1 MLRLRVPAAAS
12 CAGLRSNVARRVAA
26 WLSRDRA
33 PTQLCCAVVC
43 SCALLCCA
51 VCTCAAFKV
60 SHVPYTTPSV
70 SAHSASSARCAQ
82 RCVPCST
89 VSTVGL
95 PPRCS
100 WHQEMPCL
108 ITWCATGPSRAAEG
122 LDGRSTGGTQTPT
135 MRFSPNNSSLRRRCE
150 VRLAVKVAI
159 DEAGAHFAAVFRCDD
174 EAGHQGAEVDAPHRS
189 QPSWSFRII
198 ETKRSPCISSTRI
211 YWCRVWHP
219 APQQAREKAA

>member
-1 MLRLRVPAAAS
+1 MTVHGNNNKKEKPRAAFVRPQGAAAAARGARAGCGGPHQLVLPVLRLRVPAAAS
-12 CAGLRSNVARRVAA
+12 CAGLRSDVVRRGAA
-26 WLSRDRA
+26 WPSRDRA

-60 SHVPYTTPSV
+60 SQVPYTTPSV
-70 SAHSASSARCAQ
+70 SARSASSARCAL
-82 RCVPCST
+82 RRVPCSTVST

-135 MRFSPNNSSLRRRCE
+135 MR
-150 VRLAVKVAI
+150 
-159 DEAGAHFAAVFRCDD
+159 
-174 EAGHQGAEVDAPHRS
+174 
-189 QPSWSFRII
+189 
-198 ETKRSPCISSTRI
+198 
-211 YWCRVWHP
+211 
-219 APQQAREKAA
+219 